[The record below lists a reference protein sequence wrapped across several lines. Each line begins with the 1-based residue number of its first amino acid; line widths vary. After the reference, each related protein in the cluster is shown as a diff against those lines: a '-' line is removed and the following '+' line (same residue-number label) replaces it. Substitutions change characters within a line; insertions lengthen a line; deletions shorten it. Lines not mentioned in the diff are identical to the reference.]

1 MSQGKTSTFL
11 SSVESMLN
19 RAMGL
24 MDLPPGLGEVL
35 QQCRAVYQMR
45 FPVKI
50 AGKWQLFEGWRA
62 NHSEHL
68 LPTKGGIRYAPEV
81 DQEEVEALATL
92 MTFKCAVVDVPF
104 GGAKGGLKIDP
115 RKYERHQME
124 RITRR
129 FALELDK
136 RGFISPSQNVP
147 APDMGTGAREMAW
160 MADTYR
166 TLHPDDID
174 AIACITGKPPQMG
187 GIRGRVQATG
197 RGVQYA
203 LREFFCHPED
213 VEAAGLEGGLSGKRV
228 VVQGLGNVGY
238 HAAKFLEEED
248 GSRIVGIIERDG
260 ALRSSDG
267 LPVEEVR
274 QYITANGGVKGFP
287 GAEYIA
293 EGLAALEDE
302 CDILVPAA
310 LEGQITDENASRIEA
325 KLIAEAANGPVTAEA
340 DAILLAAGKVILP
353 DMYVNAGGVTVS
365 YFEWTKN
372 LAHMRFGRM
381 GRRLMQMRSEAALEL
396 LETVLEKQVP
406 DGFGD
411 AFRQEADERNL
422 VLSGLEDTMREAY
435 GGIRE
440 VWHSRDDVPDLRT
453 AAYILAIAKVAHH
466 YQEYSLS

>member
-1 MSQGKTSTFL
+1 MSEKKTSTFL
-11 SSVESMLN
+11 SSVESMLD
-19 RAMGL
+19 RAIGL

-35 QQCRAVYQMR
+35 QHCRSVYQMR

-50 AGKWQLFEGWRA
+50 AGKWQVFEGWRA

-81 DQEEVEALATL
+81 DQDEVEALATL

-129 FALELDK
+129 FTLELDK

-197 RGVQYA
+197 RGVQYS
-203 LREFFCHPED
+203 LREFFCYAED
-213 VEAAGLEGGLSGKRV
+213 VEAAGLDEGLAGKRV

-238 HAAKFLEEED
+238 HAGKFLQEED
-248 GSRIVGIIERDG
+248 GCKIVAIIERDG
-260 ALRSSDG
+260 ALRDPKG

-287 GAEYIA
+287 GAEYL
-293 EGLAALEDE
+293 EDGPKALEDE

-310 LEGQITDENASRIEA
+310 LEGQITGENASRIEA

-340 DAILLAAGKVILP
+340 DAMLLEAGKVILP

-381 GRRLMQMRSEAALEL
+381 GRRLMQMRSEAAMEL
-396 LETVLEKQVP
+396 LETVLKTQVP
-406 DGFGD
+406 EGFAK
-411 AFRQEADERNL
+411 AFQQEADERNL

-435 GGIRE
+435 GGIRG
-440 VWHSRDDVPDLRT
+440 VWRSRDDVPDLRT
-453 AAYILAIAKVAHH
+453 AAYILAIGKVAHH
-466 YQEYSLS
+466 HREYTLA

>member
-1 MSQGKTSTFL
+1 MSQKKTSTFL
-11 SSVESMLN
+11 SSVESMLD
-19 RAMGL
+19 RAIGL

-35 QQCRAVYQMR
+35 QRCRAVYQMR

-50 AGKWQLFEGWRA
+50 AGKWQIFEGWRA

-129 FALELDK
+129 FTLELDK

-174 AIACITGKPPQMG
+174 AIACITGKPPEMG

-197 RGVQYA
+197 RGVQYS
-203 LREFFCHPED
+203 LREFFCYPED
-213 VEAAGLEGGLSGKRV
+213 VEAAGLDGGLAGKRV

-238 HAAKFLEEED
+238 HAGKFLQEED
-248 GSRIVGIIERDG
+248 GSKIVAIIERDG
-260 ALRSSDG
+260 ALRSPNG

-287 GAEYIA
+287 GAEYL
-293 EGLAALEDE
+293 EDGPKALEDE

-310 LEGQITDENASRIEA
+310 LEGQITGENASRIEA

-340 DAILLAAGKVILP
+340 DP
-353 DMYVNAGGVTVS
+353 CCS
-365 YFEWTKN
+365 
-372 LAHMRFGRM
+372 
-381 GRRLMQMRSEAALEL
+381 RRAR
-396 LETVLEKQVP
+396 
-406 DGFGD
+406 
-411 AFRQEADERNL
+411 
-422 VLSGLEDTMREAY
+422 
-435 GGIRE
+435 
-440 VWHSRDDVPDLRT
+440 
-453 AAYILAIAKVAHH
+453 
-466 YQEYSLS
+466 

>member
-1 MSQGKTSTFL
+1 MSQKKTSTFL
-11 SSVESMLN
+11 SSVESMLD
-19 RAMGL
+19 RAIGL
-24 MDLPPGLGEVL
+24 MDLPPGMGEVL
-35 QQCRAVYQMR
+35 QRCRAVYQMR

-50 AGKWQLFEGWRA
+50 AGKWQVFEGWRA

-115 RKYERHQME
+115 RNYERHQME

-129 FALELDK
+129 FTLELYK

-197 RGVQYA
+197 RGVQYS

-213 VEAAGLEGGLSGKRV
+213 VEAAGLDEGLAGKRV

-238 HAAKFLEEED
+238 HAGKFLQEED
-248 GSRIVGIIERDG
+248 GCKIVAIIERDG
-260 ALRSSDG
+260 AIRSSKG

-287 GAEYIA
+287 GAEYL
-293 EGLAALEDE
+293 EDGPKALEDD

-310 LEGQITDENASRIEA
+310 LEGQITGENASRIEA

-340 DAILLAAGKVILP
+340 DAMLLEAGKVILP

-381 GRRLMQMRSEAALEL
+381 GRRLMQMRSEAAMEL
-396 LETVLEKQVP
+396 LETVLKTQVP
-406 DGFGD
+406 EGFAK
-411 AFRQEADERNL
+411 AFQQEADERNL

-435 GGIRE
+435 GGIRG
-440 VWHSRDDVPDLRT
+440 VWHARDDVPDLRT
-453 AAYILAIAKVAHH
+453 AAYILAIGKVAHH
-466 YQEYSLS
+466 HHEYSLA

>member
-1 MSQGKTSTFL
+1 MSEKKTSTFL
-11 SSVESMLN
+11 SSVESMLD
-19 RAMGL
+19 RAIGL
-24 MDLPPGLGEVL
+24 MDLPTGLGEVL
-35 QQCRAVYQMR
+35 QRCRAVYQMR

-50 AGKWQLFEGWRA
+50 AGKWQVFEGWRA

-129 FALELDK
+129 FTLELDK

-174 AIACITGKPPQMG
+174 AIACITGKPPEMG

-203 LREFFCHPED
+203 LREFFCYPED
-213 VEAAGLEGGLSGKRV
+213 VEAAGLDEGLAGKRV

-238 HAAKFLEEED
+238 HAGKFLQEED
-248 GSRIVGIIERDG
+248 GCKIVAIIERDG
-260 ALRSSDG
+260 ALRSPNG

-287 GAEYIA
+287 GAEYL
-293 EGLAALEDE
+293 EDGPKALEDE

-310 LEGQITDENASRIEA
+310 LEGQITRENAPRIEA
-325 KLIAEAANGPVTAEA
+325 KLIAEAANGPVTAAA
-340 DAILLAAGKVILP
+340 DAMLLEAGKVILP

-396 LETVLEKQVP
+396 LETVLERQVP
-406 DGFGD
+406 EGFSK

-435 GGIRE
+435 EGIRA
-440 VWHSRDDVPDLRT
+440 VWHARDDVPDLRT
-453 AAYILAIAKVAHH
+453 AAYILAIGKVAHH
-466 YQEYSLS
+466 HREYTLA

>member
-1 MSQGKTSTFL
+1 MSEKKTSTFL
-11 SSVESMLN
+11 SSVESMLD
-19 RAMGL
+19 RAIGL

-35 QQCRAVYQMR
+35 QRCRAVYQMR

-50 AGKWQLFEGWRA
+50 AGKWQVFEGWRA

-129 FALELDK
+129 FTLELDK

-174 AIACITGKPPQMG
+174 AIACITGKPPEMG
-187 GIRGRVQATG
+187 GIRGRVEATG
-197 RGVQYA
+197 RGVQYS

-213 VEAAGLEGGLSGKRV
+213 VEAAGLDEGLAGKRV

-238 HAAKFLEEED
+238 HAGKFLQEED
-248 GSRIVGIIERDG
+248 GCKIVAIIERDG
-260 ALRSSDG
+260 ALRSGNG

-287 GAEYIA
+287 GAEYL
-293 EGLAALEDE
+293 EDGPKALEDE

-310 LEGQITDENASRIEA
+310 LEGQITGENASRIEA

-340 DAILLAAGKVILP
+340 DAMLLEAGKVILP

-381 GRRLMQMRSEAALEL
+381 GRRLMQMRSEAAMEL
-396 LETVLEKQVP
+396 LETVLKTQVP
-406 DGFGD
+406 EGFAK
-411 AFRQEADERNL
+411 AFQQEADERNL

-435 GGIRE
+435 SGIRG
-440 VWHSRDDVPDLRT
+440 VWRSRDDVPDLRT
-453 AAYILAIAKVAHH
+453 AAYILAIGKVAHH
-466 YQEYSLS
+466 HREYTLA

>member
-1 MSQGKTSTFL
+1 MSPAKTSTFL

-24 MDLPPGLGEVL
+24 MDLPSGLGEVL

-50 AGKWQLFEGWRA
+50 AGKWQVFEGWRA

-129 FALELDK
+129 FTLELDK

-213 VEAAGLEGGLSGKRV
+213 VEAAGLEGGLAGKRV

-238 HAAKFLEEED
+238 HAAKFLEVED
-248 GSRIVGIIERDG
+248 GSRIVAIIERDG
-260 ALRSSDG
+260 ALRSSAG

-287 GAEYIA
+287 GAEYLA
-293 EGLAALEDE
+293 EGLTALEDQ

-310 LEGQITDENASRIEA
+310 LEGQITTENASRIEA

-340 DAILLAAGKVILP
+340 DQILLDAGKVILP

-396 LETVLEKQVP
+396 LETVLERQVP
-406 DGFGD
+406 EGFSK

-435 GGIRE
+435 EGIRT
-440 VWHSRDDVPDLRT
+440 VWHARDDVPDLRT
-453 AAYILAIAKVAHH
+453 AAYILAIGKVAHH
-466 YQEYSLS
+466 HHEYSLA

>member
-1 MSQGKTSTFL
+1 MSEKKTSTFL
-11 SSVESMLN
+11 SSVESMLD
-19 RAMGL
+19 RAIGL

-35 QQCRAVYQMR
+35 QRCRAVYQMR

-50 AGKWQLFEGWRA
+50 AGKWQVFEGWRA

-129 FALELDK
+129 FTLELDK

-174 AIACITGKPPQMG
+174 AIACITGKPPEMG

-203 LREFFCHPED
+203 LREFFCYPED
-213 VEAAGLEGGLSGKRV
+213 VEAAGLDEGLAGKRV

-238 HAAKFLEEED
+238 HAGKFLQEED
-248 GSRIVGIIERDG
+248 GCKIVAIIERDG
-260 ALRSSDG
+260 ALRSPNG

-287 GAEYIA
+287 GAEYL
-293 EGLAALEDE
+293 EDGPKALEDE

-310 LEGQITDENASRIEA
+310 LEGQITRENAPRIEA
-325 KLIAEAANGPVTAEA
+325 KLIAEAANGPVTAAA
-340 DAILLAAGKVILP
+340 DAMLLEAGKVILP

-396 LETVLEKQVP
+396 LETVLERQVP
-406 DGFGD
+406 EGFSK

-435 GGIRE
+435 EGIRA
-440 VWHSRDDVPDLRT
+440 VWHARDDVPDLRT
-453 AAYILAIAKVAHH
+453 AAYILAIGKVAHH
-466 YQEYSLS
+466 HREYTLA

>member
-1 MSQGKTSTFL
+1 MSQKKTSTFL
-11 SSVESMLN
+11 SSVESMLD
-19 RAMGL
+19 RAIGL

-35 QQCRAVYQMR
+35 QRCRAVYQMR

-50 AGKWQLFEGWRA
+50 AGKWQVFEGWRA

-129 FALELDK
+129 FTLELDK

-174 AIACITGKPPQMG
+174 AIACITGKPPEMG

-203 LREFFCHPED
+203 LREFFCYPED
-213 VEAAGLEGGLSGKRV
+213 VEAAGLDEGLAGKRV

-238 HAAKFLEEED
+238 HAGKFLQEED
-248 GSRIVGIIERDG
+248 GCKIVAIIERDG
-260 ALRSSDG
+260 ALRSPNG

-287 GAEYIA
+287 GAEYL
-293 EGLAALEDE
+293 EDGPKALEDE

-310 LEGQITDENASRIEA
+310 LEGQITRENAPRIEA

-340 DAILLAAGKVILP
+340 DAMLLEAGKVILP

-396 LETVLEKQVP
+396 LETVLERQVP
-406 DGFGD
+406 EGFSK

-435 GGIRE
+435 EGIRA
-440 VWHSRDDVPDLRT
+440 VWHARDDVPDLRT
-453 AAYILAIAKVAHH
+453 AAYILAIGKVAHH
-466 YQEYSLS
+466 HHEYSLA

>member
-1 MSQGKTSTFL
+1 
-11 SSVESMLN
+11 
-19 RAMGL
+19 
-24 MDLPPGLGEVL
+24 
-35 QQCRAVYQMR
+35 MR

-50 AGKWQLFEGWRA
+50 AGKWQVFEGWRA

-129 FALELDK
+129 FTLELDK

-197 RGVQYA
+197 RGVQYS

-213 VEAAGLEGGLSGKRV
+213 VEAAGLDEGLAGKRV

-238 HAAKFLEEED
+238 HAGKFLQEED
-248 GSRIVGIIERDG
+248 GCKIVAIIERDG
-260 ALRSSDG
+260 ALRSPNG

-274 QYITANGGVKGFP
+274 QYITANGGVKGFA
-287 GAEYIA
+287 GAEYL
-293 EGLAALEDE
+293 EDGPKALEDE

-310 LEGQITDENASRIEA
+310 LEGQITSENASRIEA

-340 DAILLAAGKVILP
+340 DAMLLEAGKVILP

-466 YQEYSLS
+466 HQEYSLS